1 MNKFKLL
8 SKLTYK
14 NVVVLGGISEK
25 NKKKI
30 SLLNQYD
37 FAGIS
42 YFE

>member
-1 MNKFKLL
+1 MKDI
-8 SKLTYK
+8 
-14 NVVVLGGISEK
+14 VVLGGISEK
-25 NKKKI
+25 NKKKL